1 MAKPDP
7 ELLAVWRS
15 FQTAHSSIDRALAL
29 ALDEER
35 QLPLAWFEALDALQV
50 AGGKLRVMDL
60 ADQLVVSAS
69 SLSRQLNRM
78 EEEGLV
84 RRDRGRLNDQRAVVV
99 VLTREGR
106 DTWRRANTTYLR
118 VVRRM
123 FMARLGASDVSALQ
137 RTFAKVLD
145 AS

>member
-15 FQTAHSSIDRALAL
+15 FQTAHSSIDRALSH

-35 QLPLAWFEALDALQV
+35 QLPLAWFEALNALQM

-60 ADQLVVSAS
+60 ADHLVVSAS
-69 SLSRQLNRM
+69 SLSRQINRM
-78 EEEGLV
+78 EEDGFV

-118 VVRRM
+118 VVKRM
-123 FMARLGASDVSALQ
+123 FMARLGDSDVSALQ
-137 RTFAKVLD
+137 RTFSKVLETL
-145 AS
+145 